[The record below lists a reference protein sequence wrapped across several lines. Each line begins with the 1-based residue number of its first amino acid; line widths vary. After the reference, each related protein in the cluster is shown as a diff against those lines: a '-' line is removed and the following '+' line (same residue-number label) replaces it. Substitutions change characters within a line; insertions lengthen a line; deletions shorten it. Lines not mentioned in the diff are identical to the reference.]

1 MRQRRWCG
9 GVGGCEIASPGGR
22 RHGRRYGGRET
33 TGGFEGETL
42 RDRLKRRVRK
52 FVATVGTD
60 ARADA
65 DFFHG
70 RNHGARNSGF
80 HGSRRNAAGE
90 RCAVGGWHG
99 IAERRRRGSSGGE
112 AGDGAGVHESLTD
125 GVAREVV
132 NELRAAEADF
142 DFFWMNVDVHFVV
155 GHFEEEECGGRYGV
169 RMNVSIG
176 LVNGVE
182 DEFVANEAFVD
193 KDVDAAGVGA
203 LDFWPGCEAAD
214 GERGFFFFGVER
226 WFGDCGAERRG
237 DGRKFDE
244 FVERLATK
252 ELVDAV
258 G

>member
-1 MRQRRWCG
+1 
-9 GVGGCEIASPGGR
+9 
-22 RHGRRYGGRET
+22 
-33 TGGFEGETL
+33 
-42 RDRLKRRVRK
+42 
-52 FVATVGTD
+52 
-60 ARADA
+60 
-65 DFFHG
+65 
-70 RNHGARNSGF
+70 
-80 HGSRRNAAGE
+80 
-90 RCAVGGWHG
+90 VGGWHG

-155 GHFEEEECGGRYGV
+155 GHFEEEECGGRDGV

-214 GERGFFFFGVER
+214 GERGFFFSASSAGSVIAER
-226 WFGDCGAERRG
+226 NGAETGGSSTRYRRAPGDQRVGRRG
-237 DGRKFDE
+237 
-244 FVERLATK
+244 RLVFQR
-252 ELVDAV
+252 VDNR
-258 G
+258 